1 MKIGVFFGSRNPEH
15 DISIITAQLIINGLY
30 GLGHEVVPIYINKS
44 GQWMIGEVFGKLATF
59 TDANSGTPNDISYS
73 KYYQDLEKSHG
84 KLVFKQKKLA
94 GKEVT
99 IDLAFPALHG
109 AYGEDGT
116 IQGIF
121 EMLDVPYVG
130 CDVPSSAV
138 SMNKSLT
145 KQIFTANDIST
156 TKFYTFSKKDW
167 NENKKKMVD
176 EISKLKWPIFI
187 KPVHLGS
194 SIGIAKVNKESELED
209 KINVALYYDEE
220 VLAEEAVE
228 NLMDVTCC
236 VIGNEDLTASELQ
249 ESIFSKGLF
258 DFDQKYLDNGGAQL
272 GKAQSSIVIP
282 ARIDNKL
289 TLQIKNTAKDVYRA
303 LGCSGIARIDFLLDT
318 KTYFANEVNPLPGT
332 LYHHLWEKSGV
343 PLDTLLKK
351 LIGFALDKAENKKK
365 ISSTF
370 SSSVLTNLGSKKL
383 SK

>member
-1 MKIGVFFGSRNPEH
+1 
-15 DISIITAQLIINGLY
+15 
-30 GLGHEVVPIYINKS
+30 
-44 GQWMIGEVFGKLATF
+44 
-59 TDANSGTPNDISYS
+59 
-73 KYYQDLEKSHG
+73 
-84 KLVFKQKKLA
+84 
-94 GKEVT
+94 
-99 IDLAFPALHG
+99 
-109 AYGEDGT
+109 
-116 IQGIF
+116 
-121 EMLDVPYVG
+121 
-130 CDVPSSAV
+130 
-138 SMNKSLT
+138 
-145 KQIFTANDIST
+145 
-156 TKFYTFSKKDW
+156 
-167 NENKKKMVD
+167 MVD

-318 KTYFANEVNPLPGT
+318 KTKKYFANEVNPLPGT